1 MDLYRQVIDLI
12 VTAPDRKPA
21 GGLPRMLDALFTE
34 LAADPPPRAVDET
47 EGMIWSVWT
56 SHPHPSAA
64 DAMRRALRMM
74 HAHSYEVAERELD
87 RLIGAFPL
95 WAEAWNKR
103 ATVMFLMDR
112 DEDSVAD
119 IIQTLKLEP
128 RHFGA
133 LSGYGQICLRRGDE
147 AGALVAFE
155 EALRIHPHLD
165 SVREAVAALSKRLG
179 GHTIN

>member
-21 GGLPRMLDALFTE
+21 KAMPGLLDSLFDDLATE
-34 LAADPPPRAVDET
+34 PPPRPIDET
-47 EGMIWSVWT
+47 ESMIWSTWT
-56 SHPHPSAA
+56 SHPDHAA
-64 DAMRRALRMM
+64 VESMARALRMM
-74 HAHSYEVAERELD
+74 HARSFEVAERELD
-87 RLIGAFPL
+87 RLIGAFPQ

-103 ATVMFLMDR
+103 ATVLYLMDR

-119 IIQTLKLEP
+119 IIETLKLEP

-155 EALRIHPHLD
+155 EALRVHPKLD
-165 SVREAVAALSKRLG
+165 NLREAVIALQTRLG
-179 GHTIN
+179 GTLN

>member
-21 GGLPRMLDALFTE
+21 GGLPRLLDSLFAD
-34 LAADPPPRAVDET
+34 LAADPSPREAEET
-47 EGMIWSVWT
+47 EGMIWSAWT
-56 SHPHPSAA
+56 SHTHPSAV
-64 DAMRRALRMM
+64 DAMGRALRMM
-74 HAHSYEVAERELD
+74 HARSYEVAERELD
-87 RLIGAFPL
+87 RLIAAFPM

-103 ATVMFLMDR
+103 ATVLFLMDR

-155 EALRIHPHLD
+155 EALRLNPHLE
-165 SVREAVAALSKRLG
+165 SVREAVMALRKRIG
-179 GHTIN
+179 GTLN

>member
-21 GGLPRMLDALFTE
+21 GGLPRLLDALFAD
-34 LAADPPPRAVDET
+34 LAADPLPRPVDDS
-47 EGMIWSVWT
+47 EGMIWSAWT
-56 SHPHPSAA
+56 SHPHPDAA
-64 DAMRRALRMM
+64 DAMARALRMM
-74 HAHSYEVAERELD
+74 QAHSFEVAERELD
-87 RLIGAFPL
+87 RLIAAFPL

-103 ATVMFLMDR
+103 ATVLFLMDR

-133 LSGYGQICLRRGDE
+133 LSGYAQICLRRGDE

-165 SVREAVAALSKRLG
+165 NIRDAVVSLNKRLG
-179 GHTIN
+179 GTLN

>member
-21 GGLPRMLDALFTE
+21 AALPRLLDSLFAD
-34 LAADPPPRAVDET
+34 LLADPSPRPVDDTET
-47 EGMIWSVWT
+47 MIWSAWT
-56 SHPHPSAA
+56 SHPHPAA
-64 DAMRRALRMM
+64 VEGMARALRMM
-74 HAHSYEVAERELD
+74 QAHSYEVAERELD
-87 RLIGAFPL
+87 RVIAAYPF

-103 ATVMFLMDR
+103 ATVLFLMDR

-119 IIQTLKLEP
+119 IIETLKLEP

-133 LSGYGQICLRRGDE
+133 LSGYAQICLRRGDE

-155 EALRIHPHLD
+155 EALRIHPGLD
-165 SVREAVAALSKRLG
+165 SIRDAIGALSKRLG
-179 GHTIN
+179 GTIN